1 MAPIAAVL
9 CSGLAFVAGASR
21 TEDLFMNDC
30 QNYLI
35 GETSSP
41 KESLAMLCDRH
52 GFSAEACDAALATL
66 PGRLTRKGI
75 KPFCAA
81 LESSRGADKV
91 IARLQHRRGHKGESR
106 TVRMVNLDKAVA
118 SKKGQPDYL
127 VASDDP
133 PVFEEPPAPLSHP
146 PPSPVD
152 MTIAQ
157 PPDANGNPYDEP
169 QWGVNGP
176 PGAVPAPA
184 PPPPAP
190 PPSAPAV
197 PEAALPPASAVPE
210 AAPAEPA
217 PAETPAESEATPEEG
232 APAESEEAP
241 SAEEAIPEDSDAAPA
256 EAEAE
261 AVEEEAS
268 EEAPVEVEQE
278 TEPEAEEEAEAA
290 ETEVEQEAEPETEEE
305 EQ

>member
-1 MAPIAAVL
+1 
-9 CSGLAFVAGASR
+9 
-21 TEDLFMNDC
+21 MNDC
-30 QNYLI
+30 QNYLL

-41 KESLAMLCDRH
+41 AERLARLCDRH
-52 GFSAEACDAALATL
+52 GFSVESCDAASATL
-66 PGRLTRKGI
+66 SGSLTRKRI

-91 IARLQHRRGHKGESR
+91 IARLQHRRGHNGKSR
-106 TVRMVNLDKAVA
+106 AVQMMNLDRAVS

-133 PVFEEPPAPLSHP
+133 PVFEEPPSPLAHP

-157 PPDANGNPYDEP
+157 PPDANGNPFDEP
-169 QWGVNGP
+169 QWGVNGS
-176 PGAVPAPA
+176 PGAVPVPA
-184 PPPPAP
+184 PPPP
-190 PPSAPAV
+190 PAV
-197 PEAALPPASAVPE
+197 PAQPD

-217 PAETPAESEATPEEG
+217 PAETPAEPEAT
-232 APAESEEAP
+232 AEASASVEAP
-241 SAEEAIPEDSDAAPA
+241 SAEEAAPEQSEAAPA

-261 AVEEEAS
+261 QEA
-268 EEAPVEVEQE
+268 
-278 TEPEAEEEAEAA
+278 EPEAAAAEAA
-290 ETEVEQEAEPETEEE
+290 ETEAEQDAEPETEEE